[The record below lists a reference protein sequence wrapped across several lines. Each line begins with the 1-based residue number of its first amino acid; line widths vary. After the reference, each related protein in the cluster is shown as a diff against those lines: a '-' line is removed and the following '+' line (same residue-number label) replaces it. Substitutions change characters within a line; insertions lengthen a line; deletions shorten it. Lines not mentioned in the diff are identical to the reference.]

1 MLPVESTDIEMFVE
15 AWSNLDT
22 NATGQ
27 LSARFLDTLMKD
39 LEHVNCK
46 LLPEEL
52 RESDR
57 ENDWIITETHKSF
70 MRR

>member
-1 MLPVESTDIEMFVE
+1 MESNDIEMFVE

-27 LSARFLDTLMKD
+27 LSARFLDTLLED
-39 LEHVNCK
+39 LEHANCK
-46 LLPEEL
+46 LLPKEL
-52 RESDR
+52 RESDK
-57 ENDWIITETHKSF
+57 ENDWFIKETRQAY